1 MSDDSKMNTTNKSKE
16 ISMNLLEKIQNLEA
30 DPVTVTG
37 YQRMITLSLD
47 EATALRNLY
56 ESAAALYTDDPDR
69 HRNLWN
75 ALKNINPEFGETNEK
90 RN

>member
-1 MSDDSKMNTTNKSKE
+1 
-16 ISMNLLEKIQNLEA
+16 MNLLEKIQNLEA